1 MEPGGNRQLQNRLQP
16 LGVNPR
22 PAAVPGGSLAGHA
35 MTAPNGIF
43 PWFARWLFTASLE
56 TPVEVCAGAADLF
69 RGAGVATGSGQIRV
83 ARDCGWRRRA
93 LRMSRAEPQT
103 RDDRACRQVI
113 HDHLRGRPRTCIR
126 PLGLNRPESPPVR
139 AAEVSAIHSTT
150 SRWYL
155 ALKSFAAQTY
165 LHTSTQCLDPR
176 KHDMLA
182 IWIFRP
188 VKPFSPPSSR
198 NH

>member
-1 MEPGGNRQLQNRLQP
+1 
-16 LGVNPR
+16 
-22 PAAVPGGSLAGHA
+22 
-35 MTAPNGIF
+35 
-43 PWFARWLFTASLE
+43 
-56 TPVEVCAGAADLF
+56 
-69 RGAGVATGSGQIRV
+69 
-83 ARDCGWRRRA
+83 
-93 LRMSRAEPQT
+93 MSRAEPQT